1 MEARGITRG
10 EGGIFR
16 AQATKLLP
24 SLLSSRGRSGF
35 KMRGASAKESADSVQ
50 QSAEEAISI
59 WV

>member
-24 SLLSSRGRSGF
+24 SLLPSRGRSGF
-35 KMRGASAKESADSVQ
+35 KMRGPADAVQ
-50 QSAEEAISI
+50 QSAEEAVSI